1 MNDFRL
7 FHIFGLVRNFL
18 FSWMNREFLV
28 FLFFLILSGA
38 FWLLMSLNETY
49 EKEIEVPVQLVEV
62 PKNVVLISDS
72 TVNVRVSVRDK
83 GFSLLAYLY
92 GNKVRGVKIPFRNY
106 AKNSGSGLV
115 PSAELQKLI
124 YRQLFNSSQIVSVK
138 PDKFEYFFNY
148 GLKKHV
154 PVKLAGKII
163 PGQSYYLSRV
173 FIEPDSVEIYASRE
187 VLDSIKYV
195 STKLLN
201 VSNLTDTLVRNVD
214 LNRIKGVKYVPEN
227 VKVSICP
234 DILTEEKFEVP
245 IVAVNMP
252 AGKVLRT
259 FPSRVTVIFTVGA
272 SMFRSIRPEGFK
284 VVADY
289 NEVMENPS
297 EKCNI
302 YLRSVPHGV
311 RNARISFNQVDY
323 LIEEQ

>member
-72 TVNVRVSVRDK
+72 TVNVRVAVRDK

-92 GNKVRGVKIPFRNY
+92 GNKVRGVKILFRNY

-148 GLKKHV
+148 GIQ
-154 PVKLAGKII
+154 A
-163 PGQSYYLSRV
+163 
-173 FIEPDSVEIYASRE
+173 
-187 VLDSIKYV
+187 
-195 STKLLN
+195 
-201 VSNLTDTLVRNVD
+201 
-214 LNRIKGVKYVPEN
+214 
-227 VKVSICP
+227 
-234 DILTEEKFEVP
+234 
-245 IVAVNMP
+245 
-252 AGKVLRT
+252 
-259 FPSRVTVIFTVGA
+259 
-272 SMFRSIRPEGFK
+272 
-284 VVADY
+284 
-289 NEVMENPS
+289 
-297 EKCNI
+297 
-302 YLRSVPHGV
+302 
-311 RNARISFNQVDY
+311 
-323 LIEEQ
+323 